1 MTGGWPCGVLR
12 AATCSSPTSTLGT
25 DDLVFAYT
33 SATGFAPVA
42 AIFEIAISANAP

>member
-1 MTGGWPCGVLR
+1 MTGGWSYS

-25 DDLVFAYT
+25 DDLVSAYT
-33 SATGFAPVA
+33 SANGFAQVA